1 MPQERKHNTN
11 SARQAAYRLRQA
23 RGRQAEQS
31 EKGLP
36 SLPQIASLPGQV
48 RWRTAIRYALA
59 LLTLVKDEMIAYFDA
74 RSETWQESDRGAAHQ
89 ERIDTL
95 EELLSTLDE
104 LAL

>member
-1 MPQERKHNTN
+1 MSPPRKHDTN
-11 SARQAAYRLRQA
+11 SARQAAYRLRQSSA
-23 RGRQAEQS
+23 RQAEQS
-31 EKGLP
+31 AKGLP
-36 SLPQIASLPGQV
+36 SLPQIASLPGEV

-104 LAL
+104 LAV

>member
-1 MPQERKHNTN
+1 MPQERKHATN

-23 RGRQAEQS
+23 EVRQAERT

-36 SLPQIASLPGQV
+36 SVPAIANLPGHK
-48 RWRTAIRYALA
+48 RWRTALRYALA
-59 LLTLVKDEMIAYFDA
+59 LLRLVQEEMVVYFDA
-74 RSETWQESDRGAAHQ
+74 RSETWQESERGVTHQ

-104 LAL
+104 LTL